1 MDAAASEPSAVS
13 GTQWNLV
20 VNSKRAIL
28 LALVIGL
35 AAGLAVGLFAAR
47 AGRFLSREGGTA
59 RVFDPPSVVQR
70 IRGLSQL
77 VTVKYAIQK
86 AIALEE
92 QKIPFGTERLLL
104 FVQAEVAAGVDL
116 SHLRDDDITVRGDG
130 VVLVSLPPADV
141 TGVEIDD
148 KQTRV
153 WDRSITWWTPWV
165 PYNQDLERQARL
177 EARTEVEKAARDMG
191 ILEQARRNAEA
202 VIHGLL
208 MSAGAQ
214 DVKFLDRS

>member
-202 VIHGLL
+202 VIRGLL